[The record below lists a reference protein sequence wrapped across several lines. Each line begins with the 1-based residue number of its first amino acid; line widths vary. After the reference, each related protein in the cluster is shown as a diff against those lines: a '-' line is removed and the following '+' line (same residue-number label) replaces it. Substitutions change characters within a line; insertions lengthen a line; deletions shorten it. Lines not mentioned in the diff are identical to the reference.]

1 MLMPNDDNFEHEYRE
16 TMQEL
21 MFALKIQTEK
31 VLKKL
36 REESKKN
43 RVKI

>member
-1 MLMPNDDNFEHEYRE
+1 MPKDEEDLEHEYRE

-21 MFALKIQTEK
+21 MLALKIQTEN